1 MLWAAVLCTELQAVR
16 FFSVWAAESDSGKN
30 GDNTTITS
38 QKTVCPGGVLL
49 YFKLYAPNLRNI
61 IFIAIFAL
69 RRRGEKKEKTV
80 ERSEEIG

>member
-1 MLWAAVLCTELQAVR
+1 MGCGIMHRAAGGVV
-16 FFSVWAAESDSGKN
+16 FVPVWAAESDSGKN

-38 QKTVCPGGVLL
+38 QKTVCTGGVLL

-69 RRRGEKKEKTV
+69 RRRGEEKG
-80 ERSEEIG
+80 ENGRKG